1 MSSRPDFGHTQSRL
15 FIIFLVL
22 ALCIGIAGYVYY
34 DSQKQQIKKNVRD
47 ELSAIADLK
56 VEEITAWRKERIYDA
71 NSIANNTIIASGV
84 QRLLQNPG
92 SSDARRDVLQ
102 WLNALEK
109 VPYYKDIVLVDRRGT
124 VLLATS
130 PTDTV
135 IGSHAK
141 TLIQE
146 VLREKKPILSDFHQ
160 VPTHNIPHL
169 DLVSPLIIRQGNKTV
184 PIGAILMRLN
194 PEEFL
199 YPLIQS
205 WPGSSKSAETLLIRK
220 EGDSILFLNELRFRK
235 GTALSLSIPLDNKR
249 LPAAASLQGD
259 RGLFEGLDYRDVPVL
274 ASTRAIPDT
283 PWFLVA
289 KIDIDEVYAPVR
301 AQGRLMSLVT
311 IMLISAMGLIIS
323 FWWRQKK
330 AENDRLQYQTEI
342 EHSLL
347 TRQYD
352 YLSKYANDIIML
364 VEPGGKILQANDRAL
379 QTYGYSRNELL
390 RISIRDLRAVESV
403 DEVNAQMQ
411 QVRDH
416 DGFIFETEHRRK
428 DGSTFPVEVS
438 SRVIDV
444 KGKSFFQ
451 SIIRD
456 ITDRRQAARI
466 LRESEQRYHDML
478 QGVQLLAV
486 NLSLDGTI
494 LFCNDFLLT
503 LTGWRRD
510 EALGQDWFAFFLPEG
525 VRDRIKEVFLKTVLT
540 GEFSKYYEN
549 EIITRSG
556 EHRTIAWSNTVLRG
570 PEGNIIATTSIG
582 EDITEKKITEIALIK
597 EKNRSEAI
605 LAAIGEGL
613 TICDMSFKIIYQNQV
628 HKNRYGNHI
637 GEVCYQAYQ
646 HRDSVC
652 PTCLMVESFQDG
664 NIHSAERTY
673 ESDSGTLYLQITSSP
688 LRDETGKIV
697 AGIELVRDIS
707 RRKRMELDLIKRNAF
722 IEAVMINLPI
732 GLAVNRITD
741 GKTSYMNTAFEEIYG
756 WPKDILVNV
765 EEFFNHV
772 YPDPAYRTEI
782 KGRILSDIAGGD
794 PSRMRWENIEITT
807 MTGKKK
813 LVTAFNIPLSEQD
826 MMISTVQDVTAR
838 KLSEKRLSMLNECLL
853 SFGPDPD
860 VNINRLVALCGE
872 QLDATCALYNRLE
885 GNTLHALGQ
894 WNTPPDFEPRDKP
907 DGHICFDVIKKGGA
921 NVCVIRDLPATPYAQ
936 TDPNVGRYG
945 LQTYIGKAVSFGG
958 IFVGSLCVVYQIDP
972 MLAEDE
978 LKFLGII
985 ASAIGVEES
994 RKETLSALSDSEKRY
1009 KHLVES
1015 ITDYIY
1021 TVIVENGHAI
1031 STYHGPG
1038 CAAVTGYTSAEF
1050 QEDPGLWYRMIF
1062 DGDRQAVIAKTAKI
1076 LSGAPAVSFEHRIIN
1091 KDGSIRWV
1099 RNSPVSRYD
1108 NDGRLIAYDGLITDI
1123 TPLKLLENQLR
1134 QAQKMEAVG
1143 QLAGGIAHDFNNI
1156 LTAIIGYSH
1165 LLLMKMEEGSQGR
1178 LFAEQIISSSERAAQ
1193 LTRSLLAFSRTQILD
1208 LKQVDLNEIIV
1219 HAGYLLERVIGEDI
1233 EYKTMLSEEHLPV
1246 LADSVHIEQVLMN
1259 LAANARDAMPDGG
1272 LLLIETKEVTLG
1284 EDFIRTNS
1292 FGRPGKYACLSVTDT
1307 GIGMDENIRR
1317 RIFEPFFTTK
1327 EVGKGTGLGLSM
1339 VYGIVKQHQG
1349 YINVFSEPGKGSTF
1363 EIYLPL
1369 LSAAAVEKTAPA
1381 NAEMTRGTE
1390 TVLLAED
1397 DQTVRNLARHVLEG
1411 SGYQVLETADGE
1423 AAVQEFF
1430 HNRELIDLLVFDIIM
1445 PKMNGKEAYLE
1456 IKKIRPDI
1464 KVLFMSGYTTE
1475 SVSRKGLLE
1484 AGLDFVPKPISPSD
1498 LLKKI
1503 REILDRR

>member
-1 MSSRPDFGHTQSRL
+1 MSLRPDFGHTQSRL
-15 FIIFLVL
+15 FILFLIL

-34 DSQKQQIKKNVRD
+34 DFQKQQIKKNIQD

-56 VEEITAWRKERIYDA
+56 VNQIANWRNERIYDA
-71 NSIANNTIIASGV
+71 NSIAHNAIIVSAV
-84 QRLLQNPG
+84 QRLLQHPG
-92 SSDARRDVLQ
+92 SSFARREIVQ
-102 WLNALEK
+102 WMKSFEQN
-109 VPYYKDIVLVDRRGT
+109 PNYKDILLVDPRGA

-130 PTDTV
+130 PKDTT
-135 IGSHAK
+135 IGIRAA
-141 TLIQE
+141 TLVQE
-146 VLREKKPILSDFHQ
+146 ALRSQKVMMSDFHKGSGY
-160 VPTHNIPHL
+160 TLPHL
-169 DLVSPLIIRQGNKTV
+169 DIASPLIMHEGNKAI
-184 PIGAILMRLN
+184 PLGAIFIRLN

-199 YPLIQS
+199 YPLLRT
-205 WPGSSKSAETLLIRK
+205 WPGTSRSAETLLIRK
-220 EGDSILFLNELRFRK
+220 EGDNVLFLNELRHK
-235 GTALSLSIPLDNKR
+235 KNTALTLRIPLGNER
-249 LPAAASLQGD
+249 LPAALALQGLQ
-259 RGLFEGLDYRDVPVL
+259 GTFEGIDYRAVPVL

-283 PWFLVA
+283 PWFLVS
-289 KIDIDEVYAPVR
+289 KMDIEEIYAPVR
-301 AQGRLMSLVT
+301 AQGRLMSFVT

-330 AENDRLQYQTEI
+330 AENDRLQYQAEI
-342 EHSLL
+342 EHDLL

-352 YLSKYANDIIML
+352 YLSRYANDIIML
-364 VEPGGKILQANDRAL
+364 IEPGGKILQANDRAL
-379 QTYGYSRNELL
+379 RVYGYSRNELL
-390 RISIRDLRAVESV
+390 RLSIRDLRSVESV
-403 DEVNAQMQ
+403 DEVSAQMQ
-411 QVRDH
+411 QIRDH

-438 SRVIDV
+438 SRVIEV

-456 ITDRRQAARI
+456 ITERKLAARI
-466 LRESEQRYHDML
+466 LRDSEQRYHEML

-486 NLSLDGTI
+486 NLDLNGTI
-494 LFCNDFLLT
+494 IFCNDFLLE

-510 EALGQDWFAFFLPEG
+510 EVLGQDWFAYFLPEG
-525 VRDRIKEVFLKTVLT
+525 VRDRVKDVFLNTVLT
-540 GEFSKYYEN
+540 AEFPRQFEN

-556 EHRTIAWSNTVLRG
+556 ERRTIAWSNTVLHG
-570 PEGNIIATTSIG
+570 SEGNVIATTSIG
-582 EDITEKKITEIALIK
+582 QDITAKKNTEIALIN
-597 EKNRSEAI
+597 ERNRSQAI

-613 TICDMSFKIIYQNQV
+613 TICDTSFKIIYENQV
-628 HKNRYGNHI
+628 HKDIYGNHI
-637 GEVCYQAYQ
+637 GEYCYQAYQ

-652 PTCLMVESFQDG
+652 PSCILEETFQDG
-664 NIHSAERTY
+664 RIHSAERTHL
-673 ESDSGTLYLQITSSP
+673 SDQGTRYLQITASP

-707 RRKRMELDLIKRNAF
+707 LRKKMEIDLTKRNAF

-732 GLAVNRITD
+732 GLAVHSITD
-741 GKTSYMNTAFEEIYG
+741 GKTIYMNTAFEEIYG
-756 WPKDILVNV
+756 WPKNVLVNV

-782 KGRILSDIAGGD
+782 RDRILSDISSGD

-826 MMISTVQDVTAR
+826 MMISAVQDVTAR
-838 KLSEKRLSMLNECLL
+838 KQSEKRLSMLNECLL

-885 GNTLHALGQ
+885 GNTLYALGQ

-907 DGHICFDVIKKGGA
+907 DGHICYDVIKKGA
-921 NVCVIRDLPATPYAQ
+921 EDVCVIRDLPATPYAQ

-958 IFVGSLCVVYQIDP
+958 VFVGSLCVVYQIDP
-972 MLAEDE
+972 LLAEDE
-978 LKFLGII
+978 LKFLGIV

-1015 ITDYIY
+1015 VTDYIY

-1031 STYHGPG
+1031 SIYHGPG
-1038 CAAVTGYTSAEF
+1038 CANVTGYTSAEH
-1050 QEDPGLWYRMIF
+1050 QADPGLWYRMIF
-1062 DGDRQAVIAKTAKI
+1062 DADRQAVIAKTAKI
-1076 LSGAPAVSFEHRIIN
+1076 LSGAPASSFEHRIVH

-1099 RNSPVSRYD
+1099 RNAPVSRYD
-1108 NDGRLIAYDGLITDI
+1108 DEGRLIAYDGLITDI
-1123 TPLKLLENQLR
+1123 TQLKLLENQLR

-1165 LLLMKMEEGSQGR
+1165 LLLMKMEEGSQEH
-1178 LFAEQIISSSERAAQ
+1178 LFAEQIISSSERAAH
-1193 LTRSLLAFSRTQILD
+1193 LTRSLLAFSRKQILD
-1208 LKQVDLNEIIV
+1208 LKPAGLNGIIGR
-1219 HAGYLLERVIGEDI
+1219 AGYLLQRVIGEDI
-1233 EYKTMLSEEHLPV
+1233 EFKTMLAEEDLSV
-1246 LADSVHIEQVLMN
+1246 LADSIHIEQVLMN
-1259 LAANARDAMPDGG
+1259 LAANARDAMPNGG
-1272 LLLIETKEVTLG
+1272 LLRIETKKATLG
-1284 EDFIRTNS
+1284 EDFIRINS
-1292 FGRPGKYACLSVTDT
+1292 FGRPGKYACLSVADT
-1307 GIGMDENIRR
+1307 GIGMDENIRCR
-1317 RIFEPFFTTK
+1317 VFEPFFTTK

-1339 VYGIVKQHQG
+1339 VYGIIKQHNG
-1349 YINVFSEPGKGSTF
+1349 YITVCSEPGKGTTF
-1363 EIYLPL
+1363 DIYLPL
-1369 LSAAAVEKTAPA
+1369 LATASVDKPAPA
-1381 NAEMTRGTE
+1381 HAEITRGTE

-1397 DQTVRNLARHVLEG
+1397 DKTVRDLARYVLEG
-1411 SGYQVLETADGE
+1411 SGYQVIETADGE
-1423 AAVQEFF
+1423 DAVQKFF
-1430 HNRELIDLLVFDIIM
+1430 ANRNRIDLLVFDIIM
-1445 PKMNGKEAYLE
+1445 PKKNGKEAYLE

-1475 SVSRKGLLE
+1475 SVSRKGILE
-1484 AGLDFVPKPISPSD
+1484 AGLDFVMKPISPSD
-1498 LLKKI
+1498 FLKKV